1 MFFFYNF
8 SSANGIFRIYDYLEC
23 KMVKSIDEGHGQA
36 VRAMD
41 FHKTNPFIVIGG
53 DCCQIKILHVANTY

>member
-1 MFFFYNF
+1 
-8 SSANGIFRIYDYLEC
+8 
-23 KMVKSIDEGHGQA
+23 MVKSIDEGHGQA
-36 VRAMD
+36 DRAMD